1 MFEMLTKAQG
11 EHALPHVPRMVAAL
25 ARRFK
30 DPDSNVADACVDA
43 MGTLAEY
50 TLSCRPGLDLGG
62 PSGNGKPIVAGPEA
76 LGRDF
81 AAGGPLRLRTRLRNG
96 NEYSHEKQ
104 SHTKHT
110 STTKQRDIQP
120 NH

>member
-1 MFEMLTKAQG
+1 MFETLTKAQG

-50 TLSCRPGLDLGG
+50 TVSCRPGLNLGG
-62 PSGNGKPIVAGPEA
+62 PSGNGKPVMAGPEA
-76 LGRDF
+76 MGRGF
-81 AAGGPLRLRTRLRNG
+81 GPLCLWTLLRNG
-96 NEYSHEKQ
+96 NENSHKQ
-104 SHTKHT
+104 SCMNTSTMKQRKIQTKHL
-110 STTKQRDIQP
+110 
-120 NH
+120 